1 MRGKLSK
8 LIRKYVDSEMVK
20 DLRKISSQ
28 GRGQIISDRPDYVI
42 KQKLKNINW
51 IERSRFIQEMKQKVS
66 GE

>member
-20 DLRKISSQ
+20 DLRKIPSQ
-28 GRGQIISDRPDYVI
+28 GRGQIISNRPDYVI